1 MTQFERILALLREHG
16 PMTQRDI
23 AADLGVPLPNIY
35 KAVNW
40 LRITERV
47 HIAGYRRDED
57 SGKLAPRALWA
68 DGHGRMARGLR
79 TVMDFFSISARMES
93 GTMRSAASSSW

>member
-68 DGHGRMARGLR
+68 DGHGRMARVIKPPPLTYAEYNR
-79 TVMDFFSISARMES
+79 RP
-93 GTMRSAASSSW
+93 